1 LKWRLNNFCWHKRND
16 KKKGIAFSEIL
27 NIIISKSMRLD
38 MKNKTYCELKDR
50 SQVTIPKY
58 LVKKLNL
65 QTGDMIEVKESK
77 GVIYLIPSVVLPK
90 DQSWFFSEK
99 WQTEEKQVTKEL
111 KQGKGIPIS
120 KKSDLAKIFT
130 SDKE

>member
-1 LKWRLNNFCWHKRND
+1 
-16 KKKGIAFSEIL
+16 
-27 NIIISKSMRLD
+27 

-90 DQSWFFSEK
+90 DQAWFFSEK
-99 WQTEEKQVTKEL
+99 WQEEEKQVNKEL
-111 KQGKGIPIS
+111 EQGKGIPIS
-120 KKSDLAKIFT
+120 KKSDLAKIFS
-130 SDKE
+130 SDKK

>member
-1 LKWRLNNFCWHKRND
+1 
-16 KKKGIAFSEIL
+16 
-27 NIIISKSMRLD
+27 
-38 MKNKTYCELKDR
+38 MKNKTYCELKER

-65 QTGDMIEVKESK
+65 QSGDMLEVKESN

-90 DQSWFFSEK
+90 DQAWFFSEK

-111 KQGKGIPIS
+111 KEGKAILIS
-120 KKSDLAKIFT
+120 KKEDLTKILT
-130 SDKE
+130 PEKK